1 MTDDPLL
8 ADLKRRLSQPQPGNR
23 IDVLLW
29 AMKLK
34 EHHSDARYVDEL
46 KEVVMREA
54 VAAGVGCID
63 HGRSVNGYGASPFAS
78 DVAELH
84 A

>member
-8 ADLKRRLSQPQPGNR
+8 ADLQRRLSQPQPGNR
-23 IDVLLW
+23 IDVFLW

-34 EHHSDARYVDEL
+34 EDHSDARYVDEL

-54 VAAGVGCID
+54 VAAGVACID
-63 HGRSVNGYGASPFAS
+63 RGRSINGYGASPFVS